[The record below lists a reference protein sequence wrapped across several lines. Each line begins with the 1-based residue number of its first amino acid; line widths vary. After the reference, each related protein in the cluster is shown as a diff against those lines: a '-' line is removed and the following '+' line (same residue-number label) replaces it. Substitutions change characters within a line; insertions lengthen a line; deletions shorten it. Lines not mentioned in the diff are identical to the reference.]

1 MELPESVKAN
11 ADRAD
16 ELEQVLAQKAD
27 PAPSDATET
36 APAEAKDIPAES
48 GSESEKWEA
57 KYRTLQGMY
66 NAELPRAKRE
76 RDELQAKLDAAM
88 NEVRQLRESIA
99 TQEED
104 TQYITDEDSEVFGS
118 DMVDL
123 TQRAAKQ
130 EAARYS
136 REAAQLRNDVE
147 QLKEQ
152 LGRVRESTIQNTQ
165 QQYLNRLTEMVP
177 DWERQNTDKGF
188 LNWLDEA
195 DPLVG
200 GTRKQALDEAF
211 NSLNARRT
219 ADIFLAYRNAG
230 SPRPQLTRAQ
240 QELSKQVAPSGR
252 STVLMPSE
260 GTKRVF
266 TQEDIAHFYDNAM
279 HGRYTSEQAAALE
292 KEIDLAVAEG
302 RVR

>member
-1 MELPESVKAN
+1 MDLPESVQAN

-16 ELEQVLAQKAD
+16 ELEQVLAE
-27 PAPSDATET
+27 PAPEVGTET
-36 APAEAKDIPAES
+36 GETEEQQQNPTVAES
-48 GSESEKWEA
+48 DSEKWEA

-76 RDELQAKLDAAM
+76 RDELQARLDAAL
-88 NEVRQLRESIA
+88 NEVRQLREA
-99 TQEED
+99 VAGQEED
-104 TQYITDEDSEVFGS
+104 TQYITDEDSEVFGE

-130 EAARYS
+130 EAAKYS

-147 QLKEQ
+147 RLKEQ
-152 LGRVRESTIQNTQ
+152 LGQVSKTTYQNTQ
-165 QQYLNRLTEMVP
+165 QQYLNRLSELVP
-177 DWERQNTDKGF
+177 DWEQQNTDKGF
-188 LNWLDEA
+188 LRWLDEP

-200 GTRKQALDEAF
+200 GTRKQALDEAY

-219 ADIFLAYRNAG
+219 AEIFMAYRNAG
-230 SPRPQLTRAQ
+230 SPRPQLSRAQ
-240 QELSKQVAPSGR
+240 MELQKQVAPTGR
-252 STVLMPSE
+252 GTTLMPSE

-266 TQEDIAHFYDNAM
+266 TQDDIARFYENAV

-292 KEIDLAVAEG
+292 KEIDQAVAEG